1 MASAL
6 RPPRPTPCRLIPLI
20 RTCASGKPPLDPD
33 IKFSSV
39 FPRSTKSDTMA
50 LVIDYEA
57 LYAQARAE
65 LEAQR
70 EQVLDTEGIRGL
82 RCEYERLRKALVV
95 IHSLLQ
101 SAEAAQF
108 ADAVHKRTQELV
120 HERQEEVARLLER
133 RAREET
139 HALHER
145 VTQLDGDHLDAY
157 DVVMTALATTA
168 QLPPPAASAE
178 AAPAAPAEATPA
190 APAEAAPV
198 PDGDESEYEGEDIT
212 TWKPPAD
219 EEQLVRGSRRG
230 ASGVKATPCDDP
242 PAVQVA
248 QLGPSCLFDAS
259 GCVKRSRSNSVS
271 SDASSTAAS
280 TTSAG
285 SAAKP
290 CICCN
295 GPRDSVKTKCNA
307 CRSVKGKHGCEGC
320 ASSAEERRRKAAE
333 DAARKRRK
341 PDGQASDQD

>member
-6 RPPRPTPCRLIPLI
+6 HPPRPTPCRLIPLI

-33 IKFSSV
+33 KNFFFLSS
-39 FPRSTKSDTMA
+39 PLSESDTMA

-57 LYAQARAE
+57 LYAQARCE
-65 LEAQR
+65 LETQR
-70 EQVLDTEGIRGL
+70 EQVLDTEGLRGL

-120 HERQEEVARLLER
+120 RERQEEVARLLER
-133 RAREET
+133 RAREEA

-168 QLPPPAASAE
+168 QLPPPAAPAE
-178 AAPAAPAEATPA
+178 AAPAAPAEA
-190 APAEAAPV
+190 APA
-198 PDGDESEYEGEDIT
+198 PDGAESDAESVYEGEDIT

-248 QLGPSCLFDAS
+248 QLGPSCVFVEP
-259 GCVKRSRSNSVS
+259 GCVKRSRSCSVS
-271 SDASSTAAS
+271 SDASSAAAS
-280 TTSAG
+280 GTSAG
-285 SAAKP
+285 AAAKP

-295 GPRDSVKTKCNA
+295 APRDGAKAKCNA
-307 CRSVKGKHGCEGC
+307 CRSVKGKQDCEGC
-320 ASSAEERRRKAAE
+320 ASSAEERRRKADE

>member
-1 MASAL
+1 
-6 RPPRPTPCRLIPLI
+6 
-20 RTCASGKPPLDPD
+20 
-33 IKFSSV
+33 
-39 FPRSTKSDTMA
+39 MA

-70 EQVLDTEGIRGL
+70 EQVLDTEGLRGL

-168 QLPPPAASAE
+168 QLPPPA
-178 AAPAAPAEATPA
+178 T
-190 APAEAAPV
+190 PAEAAPV

-219 EEQLVRGSRRG
+219 EEQLVRGPRRG

-271 SDASSTAAS
+271 SNASSTAAS

-307 CRSVKGKHGCEGC
+307 CRRVEGKHGCEGC
-320 ASSAEERRRKAAE
+320 ASSAEDRRRKADE

-341 PDGQASDQD
+341 ADGQASDQD